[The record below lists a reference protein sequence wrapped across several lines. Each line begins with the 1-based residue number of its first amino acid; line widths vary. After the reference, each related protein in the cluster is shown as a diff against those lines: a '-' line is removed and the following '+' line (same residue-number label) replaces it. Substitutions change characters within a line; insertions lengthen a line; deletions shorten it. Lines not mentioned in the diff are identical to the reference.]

1 MWFTLLRSSLFLL
14 VLLATALGAGC
25 QPATPPPDTIVIG
38 TLYTSNPQ
46 QPEAQAVAIQNGR
59 FSFVG
64 SQEEALKL
72 ADPNTTVIHLDN
84 AVAYPGHH

>member
-1 MWFTLLRSSLFLL
+1 MRFTLLRSSLFLL

-46 QPEAQAVAIQNGR
+46 QPEAAGR
-59 FSFVG
+59 RDSEWSFSLCRQPRG
-64 SQEEALKL
+64 GTETRRPK
-72 ADPNTTVIHLDN
+72 
-84 AVAYPGHH
+84 HHRHPP